1 MCLRRARN
9 ILLLL
14 LKNIHYRLSF
24 TSEGVEA
31 VTSKRPNSMLFGRF
45 LLPTGS
51 FLCVIS

>member
-14 LKNIHYRLSF
+14 LKNIHYKLSL
-24 TSEGVEA
+24 SPKGVEA

-45 LLPTGS
+45 
-51 FLCVIS
+51 FV